1 LTLTR
6 SDRMAGLFVRS
17 ESFTFRE
24 ENERLVADLS
34 AGIGRR
40 LMHDFKVDTVLV
52 VIAACHWDDVESGGA
67 VLGNE
72 VRVRLD
78 RDYPPAGFAEM
89 PAHG

>member
-1 LTLTR
+1 
-6 SDRMAGLFVRS
+6 
-17 ESFTFRE
+17 
-24 ENERLVADLS
+24 
-34 AGIGRR
+34 
-40 LMHDFKVDTVLV
+40 MHDFKVDTVLV